1 MIDFKLILHNEPT
14 PARLE
19 VCVFMHRYGLRMSR
33 SVSALEKLG
42 KAGKVFGFGAWL
54 FDSCT
59 PAVAPGSVNAV
70 RASPDTFSTLH
81 TGNPAGE
88 DNDDEY
94 DDECHESRADKK
106 EMGSRKM
113 E

>member
-1 MIDFKLILHNEPT
+1 
-14 PARLE
+14 
-19 VCVFMHRYGLRMSR
+19 MSR

-88 DNDDEY
+88 IMMMSMMMNVMKVGLIRRRWVVERWN
-94 DDECHESRADKK
+94 EHQ
-106 EMGSRKM
+106 GH
-113 E
+113 

>member
-1 MIDFKLILHNEPT
+1 
-14 PARLE
+14 
-19 VCVFMHRYGLRMSR
+19 MSR

-70 RASPDTFSTLH
+70 RA
-81 TGNPAGE
+81 NPAGE